1 MYCTMEKKPYT
12 IRLDSELLELI
23 KSIAEQRGETVTAIF
38 EQALKSFLSAPN
50 RKDDQ
55 VSDPSQIEALRQRVE
70 RLEAIV
76 ANKPDTAIDTD
87 QLGELITKQEAAA
100 ITGYSVNTLNRTFSQ
115 NNILEVEKRGKAGL
129 YRKDEVLNRI
139 GIK

>member
-1 MYCTMEKKPYT
+1 MYCTMEKTPYT
-12 IRLDSELLELI
+12 IRLDSVLLELI

-76 ANKPDTAIDTD
+76 INKPDTAIDTD
-87 QLGELITKQEAAA
+87 QFGELITKQEAS
-100 ITGYSVNTLNRTFSQ
+100 ILTRYSVNTLNRTFSQ
-115 NNILEVEKRGKAGL
+115 NNILEVGKRGKAGL